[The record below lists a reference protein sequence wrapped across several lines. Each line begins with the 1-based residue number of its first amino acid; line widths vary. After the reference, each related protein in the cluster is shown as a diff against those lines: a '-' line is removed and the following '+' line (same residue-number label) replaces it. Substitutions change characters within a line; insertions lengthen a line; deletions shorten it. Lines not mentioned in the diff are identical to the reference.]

1 MKWSLRLG
9 RFLGIDVF
17 LHVTFLI
24 LVAIVWYTTRG
35 EGLGKVLFML
45 CMFTCVVLH
54 EYGHALMARRFGV
67 ATRDITL
74 LPIQRDWYHGS
85 SYFFGKVIPTRDGKG
100 RISGLRVSTQGA
112 SNILFKRVIVD
123 RAVVI
128 DAIILIIAQ
137 KAIFVNKSL
146 IKRVQII
153 V

>member
-35 EGLGKVLFML
+35 EGHGKVLFML

-74 LPIQRDWYHGS
+74 LPIGGVARLERMPAEPWQELLVAVAGPA
-85 SYFFGKVIPTRDGKG
+85 V
-100 RISGLRVSTQGA
+100 
-112 SNILFKRVIVD
+112 N
-123 RAVVI
+123 VVI
-128 DAIILIIAQ
+128 AAVLWSLSAILKVDPLHKIDRLC
-137 KAIFVNKSL
+137 
-146 IKRVQII
+146 RRDRGH
-153 V
+153 

>member
-24 LVAIVWYTTRG
+24 LVAIVWYTTRQD
-35 EGLGKVLFML
+35 GLGKVLFML

-74 LPIQRDWYHGS
+74 LPIGGVARLERMPAEPWQELLVAVAGPAPGIS
-85 SYFFGKVIPTRDGKG
+85 SV
-100 RISGLRVSTQGA
+100 
-112 SNILFKRVIVD
+112 FKKWPR
-123 RAVVI
+123 RAT
-128 DAIILIIAQ
+128 
-137 KAIFVNKSL
+137 
-146 IKRVQII
+146 
-153 V
+153 